1 MHVGTLIAYV
11 RRDLGSIVKCCTVPT
26 SGTWRYQRTSPPLK
40 PGCYHSVWI
49 FVADTMSMTKRVL
62 YLARLRRVRAHLIW
76 LDHRLVRE
84 PYREWAEVT
93 AWALSLFLVCVA
105 DVHGLSD
112 ESGLRLG
119 RPLGLSPAPPPRLG
133 RGERSTERGR
143 QARQRLD
150 GRGQMGEALAWDRQG
165 PTVEG
170 KNWDRIRAPAPA

>member
-62 YLARLRRVRAHLIW
+62 YPARLRRVRAHLIW

-119 RPLGLSPAPPPRLG
+119 RPLGLSPAPPRVWAAASGPPSAADRRGNGWMGVG
-133 RGERSTERGR
+133 RWAKRWRGI
-143 QARQRLD
+143 D
-150 GRGQMGEALAWDRQG
+150 RG
-165 PTVEG
+165 
-170 KNWDRIRAPAPA
+170 